1 MNLEKLGFS
10 NWFQDKTD
18 PEKLNE
24 YQVARVITVNKDSYM
39 ITNGKNDVL
48 AELTGKMMFS
58 AESPLDFPTVGDWV
72 FTQYFD
78 NDTFAVIHEILPRKS
93 VLKRK
98 TSGKKIEYQLIAANI
113 DTALIM
119 QSLDFNYNIRRLERY
134 MVMANESSIRPVV
147 LLSKSDLLS
156 SAETE
161 EKITEIHKV
170 MPDVQVTAFS
180 NIDNSGLNRVKE
192 LLDPGETF
200 CLLGSSGV
208 GKTTLLN
215 NLLDETSFETSF
227 ETLFETRA
235 VREKDGKGRHTT
247 TRRELIILKNGS
259 LIIDTPGM
267 RELGNIGVQSGL
279 NETFDEI
286 AALSGQCSYNDCS
299 HTQEHGCA
307 VLDAVENGT
316 ISGERYQSYIKIN
329 KESAYNEMSYLEKRN
344 KDKQFGKMCK
354 SVMKHKKESA
364 KTAF

>member
-1 MNLEKLGFS
+1 MKLEKLGFS

-24 YQVARVITVNKDSYM
+24 YQLARVVAVNKDSYM

-48 AELTGKMMFS
+48 AEVTGKLMFG

-72 FTQYFD
+72 FTQFFD

-98 TSGKKIEYQLIAANI
+98 TSGKKIEHQLIGANI

-134 MVMANESSIRPVV
+134 MVMANQSSIRPVV

-156 SAETE
+156 ADEIE
-161 EKITEIHKV
+161 EKISEIHKV
-170 MPDVQVTAFS
+170 MPDVRVAHFS
-180 NIDNSGLNRVKE
+180 NISNSGLNRVKE
-192 LLDPGETF
+192 LLVSGETF

-215 NLLDETSFETSF
+215 NLLDETEF

-267 RELGNIGVQSGL
+267 RELGNIGVNSGL

-286 AALSGQCSYNDCS
+286 AALLGRCRYNDCS

-307 VLDAVENGT
+307 LLAAVKDGI
-316 ISGERYQSYIKIN
+316 ISEERYQSYIKIS

-344 KDKQFGKMCK
+344 KDKQFGKMIK
-354 SVMKHKKESA
+354 SVMKYKKEG
-364 KTAF
+364 